1 MLIEMKSHRQLLPPY
16 EADFPASLA
25 CEAKAVPH
33 DSVYSTEG
41 FLVGR
46 EQQSANGMQPGSW
59 ADRLEKPGPLTTALL
74 RKVGLEPAGE
84 ASSHRDSIIAAQA
97 MLRSVTWCG
106 SSVDVLARSMIAVN
120 SSGPEF
126 DCSHSDPVL
135 PFSIFISIPRTLD
148 DVSILRLCE
157 SILHETMHLQLTLY
171 EESAPLIAVA
181 GEPQTAFSP
190 WRGGPRPLRGVL
202 HGAYVFYSA
211 RHWYGCLL
219 ANPTSDAAADFI
231 NKRIAEITDELSEIR
246 PSDLETDF
254 TELGRELMKAVTMP
268 IPSPAVIY

>member
-1 MLIEMKSHRQLLPPY
+1 MLMEMKSHRQLLPPY

-46 EQQSANGMQPGSW
+46 EQQSANTMQPGSW

-84 ASSHRDSIIAAQA
+84 ASSHRDSIVAAQA
-97 MLRSVTWCG
+97 MLHSVAWCG

-120 SSGPEF
+120 SSGPDF
-126 DCSHSDPVL
+126 DCSHSDPSL
-135 PFSIFISIPRTLD
+135 PFSIFFSVPPELD

-157 SILHETMHLQLTLY
+157 SILHETMHLQLTLC
-171 EESAPLIAVA
+171 EESAPLISAS
-181 GEPQTAFSP
+181 GESQMAFSP
-190 WRGGPRPLRGVL
+190 WRGGPRLLRGIL
-202 HGAYVFYSA
+202 HGAYVFYVA
-211 RHWYGCLL
+211 RHWYSCLL
-219 ANPTSDAAADFI
+219 GNPTSDAAADFI
-231 NKRIAEITDELSEIR
+231 NRRIIGITEELEEIR
-246 PSDLETDF
+246 INGLEACF
-254 TELGRELMKAVTMP
+254 SKSGWNLMVAMLNPVRC
-268 IPSPAVIY
+268 PAVSY